1 MLRFLNN
8 FLTHLLLMLS
18 FGTIATVTFVYINV
32 LKLYFLS
39 VLDVLENKFVLK
51 YVISSNL

>member
-1 MLRFLNN
+1 MLQFLNN